1 MKKIIFSDYDGTLDT
16 SEEDIK
22 LNIEAISNF
31 RNNGNLFVIATGRSY
46 LDLKRK
52 LDMYPIPF
60 DYLILNHGGV
70 ILDKNEQVIDA
81 CLIPKNL
88 VLEILETLKSNNNIL
103 KVVLFD
109 IMKKD
114 IKIVSSKLTKIVL
127 EMKDILSAKQISNY
141 INMQYKD
148 NVKSYVISTKKYNL
162 VEIISIKTDKG
173 KAIEKILE
181 LENIEDNMVYPIGD
195 GSNDVEMIVKY
206 NGYGMKNS
214 EEVIY
219 KATNK
224 ICNTVAELIERI
236 G

>member
-22 LNIEAISNF
+22 LNIEAINNF
-31 RNNGNLFVIATGRSY
+31 RNNGNLFVIATGRSF

-52 LDMYPIPF
+52 LDIYHIPF

-81 CLIPKNL
+81 CLISKPL
-88 VLEILETLKSNNNIL
+88 AHDILKILQFNNNIE
-103 KVVLFD
+103 KIVLFD
-109 IMKKD
+109 TKKKD
-114 IKIVSSKLTKIVL
+114 VKIVSSKITKITV
-127 EMKDILSAKQISNY
+127 EMQDKLSAKKLSSYLNS
-141 INMQYKD
+141 QYK
-148 NVKSYVISTKKYNL
+148 NHIKSYVISTRKYNL